1 MKESTV
7 NRNYKDRLFR
17 LVFQKKKDLLQLY
30 NAVNGTEY
38 TNEEDLVTNTLEDV
52 VYLHMKNDLSFLF
65 GGYQNVY
72 EHQSTFNPNMPLRGF
87 LYIGQLFQGLIDS
100 GELDLYGSKLAM
112 LPAPQYVVFYNG
124 TQEQPDRMELKL
136 SSAFGPL
143 DKKAGVECTAVM
155 LNINLGHNR
164 KLMEKCRV
172 LKEYSIFVAE
182 VRKGTAE
189 GYPLKEAI
197 ERAVDRC
204 IEENILKDILT
215 KNRAEVT
222 NVVLTEYDEERHI
235 ANEKKLSREEGRRE
249 GIREGKREGIRKGKR
264 EGMEEGQILKLI
276 SIVRKKTHKGQS
288 PLEISEDLLESQELI
303 NEIYTI
309 LKNNPQI
316 NDQEIYKKWRK

>member
-38 TNEEDLVTNTLEDV
+38 TNEEDLVINTLEDV

-87 LYIGQLFQGLIDS
+87 LYIGQLFQGLIDT
-100 GELDLYGSKLAM
+100 GELDIYGSAHAK

-136 SSAFGPL
+136 SAAFEPA
-143 DKKAGVECTAVM
+143 DKKAGVECMAVM

-164 KLMEKCRV
+164 EIMEKCRT

-182 VRKGTAE
+182 VRKGTAD

-222 NVVLTEYDEERHI
+222 NMVLTEYDEERHI
-235 ANEKKLSREEGRRE
+235 ANEKKISLEEGLRIGREEGLRVGRDEGLKAGEQRMNELYRCMLADKRYADLERAASDTDYRE
-249 GIREGKREGIRKGKR
+249 QLFKEYGI
-264 EGMEEGQILKLI
+264 
-276 SIVRKKTHKGQS
+276 
-288 PLEISEDLLESQELI
+288 
-303 NEIYTI
+303 
-309 LKNNPQI
+309 
-316 NDQEIYKKWRK
+316 